1 MERRPTRTRTTLAL
15 SVLALT
21 LIAPWALGQDPDA
34 ITERQI
40 IHDGQQIR
48 HMSAPVAGPDDQI
61 PNIIGG
67 TRLDPADWPF
77 ILQVWF
83 DGDNDEL
90 GGTCT
95 AALIHELW
103 VLTAAHCVDEGDG
116 TYSDIRI
123 VVPSPVY
130 SPDADS
136 TISGFKAKRV
146 IIHPDYPKHDD
157 NAWLPDV
164 ALVELNSPISLFFG
178 REPVRVLSPVEEER
192 FVTLGRTAATQLG
205 SDGPDDPARFN
216 LYSISRTLESIYTCY
231 DENRYLI
238 RPDREKWG
246 GCTAG
251 NNIGEG
257 GDSGGPYVVRLPNG
271 EWGQVGVHFGVSG
284 SEDENR
290 SFDVFTRVS
299 TVYDWIAQYVPLQAP
314 LVQTSYMHFPLFV
327 SGLSWTTEF
336 VLMNPFE
343 THDVDVYLEFFDGS
357 GNRVD
362 PLPSQSIYTVPA
374 GGALSV
380 ELPDSQSRTLSSGSV
395 VATAEGFIEGFSRFK
410 VGERAWLGASG
421 MATMEANES
430 FRIAFSAMIGAEQ
443 TYVSVRN
450 PRPENWVNVKM
461 SLFSAAGNV
470 LVEKSDIYIA
480 PNGRYLKGLHT
491 VFPAYKTERQQ
502 FTGTVIVEGLNDA
515 PISSGAFQISNGD
528 ISGVPNILDW
538 KDNWSRFADA
548 VGRNTTVGQVLQLLG
563 IQD

>member
-21 LIAPWALGQDPDA
+21 PIAPWALGQDPDA

-90 GGTCT
+90 GDTCT

-116 TYSDIRI
+116 TYSDVRI
-123 VVPSPVY
+123 IVPNPYQGPGV
-130 SPDADS
+130 DS
-136 TISGFKAKRV
+136 RASWFRAKRV
-146 IIHPDYPKHDD
+146 IIHPEYPEHDD
-157 NAWLPDV
+157 DAILPDV
-164 ALVELNSPISLFFG
+164 ALVELNSPIYSRYK
-178 REPVRVLSPVEEER
+178 REPVRVLSPSEEAR
-192 FVTLGRTAATQLG
+192 FVTAGKTAVTQLG
-205 SDGPDDPARFN
+205 SDGPGDPRYN

-238 RPDREKWG
+238 RPDGAEWG
-246 GCTAG
+246 GCTSGAG
-251 NNIGEG
+251 IGEG

-271 EWGQVGVHFGVSG
+271 EWGQVGVYYGSVS
-284 SEDENR
+284 DEEGNR
-290 SFDVFTRVS
+290 SFDTFTRVS

-410 VGERAWLGASG
+410 VGETR
-421 MATMEANES
+421 MA
-430 FRIAFSAMIGAEQ
+430 
-443 TYVSVRN
+443 
-450 PRPENWVNVKM
+450 
-461 SLFSAAGNV
+461 
-470 LVEKSDIYIA
+470 
-480 PNGRYLKGLHT
+480 GRQWH
-491 VFPAYKTERQQ
+491 
-502 FTGTVIVEGLNDA
+502 
-515 PISSGAFQISNGD
+515 GD
-528 ISGVPNILDW
+528 DGS
-538 KDNWSRFADA
+538 
-548 VGRNTTVGQVLQLLG
+548 Q
-563 IQD
+563 